1 MQDGRSRQAWVWVIA
16 VLGYLI
22 LPVIAFF
29 SILDGSLV
37 NVMGGRSSGS
47 MPPVGGV
54 AVAGTFVIPV
64 LTWVITLALHRERR
78 AHGEKAFDG
87 VVINWVGGILVAG
100 LVGATLGSYAFPLV
114 SDYLQTHERASV
126 ADDGSVASGELS
138 PEPALFEGLRV
149 AA

>member
-37 NVMGGRSSGS
+37 NVMGGSG

-87 VVINWVGGILVAG
+87 VIVNWVGGILVAG

-114 SDYLQTHERASV
+114 SEYLQTHERASV
-126 ADDGSVASGELS
+126 ADDGSMASSEPQ
-138 PEPALFEGLRV
+138 PEPALFDGLRI